1 MGHLAHLGRVGR
13 VGGVGGRLARAPEL
27 HLGVVSKNVHPHCPV
42 FAVLVPYSSA
52 SPNGRASASPNGG
65 AFPPQRGWERGWRAI
80 MSSVGEKAL

>member
-42 FAVLVPYSSA
+42 FAVLVPYSFIGEVLQSYLKWQVKCVESA
-52 SPNGRASASPNGG
+52 HRREG
-65 AFPPQRGWERGWRAI
+65 AT
-80 MSSVGEKAL
+80 